1 MVSNRL
7 KVVLPTI
14 VNEDQT
20 GFISGRCIGENTR
33 MVYDTIDY
41 CEAEQKKGLL
51 IILDFSKA
59 LTQLN
64 GHLQKKYSKF
74 STLEKHFQT

>member
-14 VNEDQT
+14 VNKDQT
-20 GFISGRCIGENTR
+20 GFISERFIGVNTR

-41 CEAEQKKGLL
+41 CEAEQNKGLL

-59 LTQLN
+59 FDTIEWSFIKEVL
-64 GHLQKKYSKF
+64 KI